1 MGAITVGLDF
11 VWELIEPILSDAVK
25 ERLKPKDSP
34 TKAKERIFKLYE
46 VLGKVRDRTDEFLE
60 KLRVYVDD
68 VESGALAASMEDFRR
83 SPAVKE
89 AFSRGEIVP
98 PPDNSR
104 TSLRNVGKALL
115 IDLKELK
122 QALNRVNPQLS
133 IYGGKIVPYSDE
145 YIRARLEVYQ
155 DSLSM
160 PMEPK
165 ELRKLLSRAEV
176 NQRLIKDAIEQTQE
190 FIKTEFSFKDSF

>member
-1 MGAITVGLDF
+1 MGAMSLGLDF
-11 VWELIEPILSDAVK
+11 LWQLIEPILSDAVK
-25 ERLKPKDSP
+25 ERLKPKDSS

-46 VLGKVRDRTDEFLE
+46 VLGKVRDRTDDFVE

-68 VESGALAASMEDFRR
+68 VEGGVLAASIEDFKR

-89 AFSRGEIVP
+89 AFLRGDIVP

-104 TSLRNVGKALL
+104 TSLRNVGDALMS
-115 IDLKELK
+115 DLEELK

-133 IYGGKIVPYSDE
+133 IYQGKIAHNGNE
-145 YIRARLEVYQ
+145 YIRARLSVYQ
-155 DSLSM
+155 SLET
-160 PMEPK
+160 PMDLQ
-165 ELRKLLSRAEV
+165 ELRQLLLRAEE
-176 NQRLIKDAIEQTQE
+176 NQKLINDAIEQTRT